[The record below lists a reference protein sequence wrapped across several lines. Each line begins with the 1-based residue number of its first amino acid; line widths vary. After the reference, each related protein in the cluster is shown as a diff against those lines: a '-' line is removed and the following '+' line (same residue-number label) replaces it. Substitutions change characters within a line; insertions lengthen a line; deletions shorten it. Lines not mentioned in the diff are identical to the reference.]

1 VAVVGF
7 IFIALPVVNKIKELH
22 VTPAKKEE
30 AEIELV

>member
-30 AEIELV
+30 AEMEFV